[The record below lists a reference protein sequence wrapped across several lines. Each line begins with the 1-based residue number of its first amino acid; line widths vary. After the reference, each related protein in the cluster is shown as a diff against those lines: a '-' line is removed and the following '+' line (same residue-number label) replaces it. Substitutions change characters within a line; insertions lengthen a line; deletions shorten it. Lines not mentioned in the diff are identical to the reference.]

1 VISFPKGMKYNLI
14 VFKLNIFQ
22 APSSVEESTDT
33 LAKYLAKPAQN
44 DLEKS
49 EHSMFGS
56 VRILGMVTSIYSSS
70 YQNVLERT

>member
-44 DLEKS
+44 DLEK
-49 EHSMFGS
+49 
-56 VRILGMVTSIYSSS
+56 VRALYVWICENIRYGYKYI
-70 YQNVLERT
+70 